1 MHCCLCLHRE
11 AGGCVLLMQR
21 CMNPIPCIADHKHA
35 VKTLAVIAIIKVVSF
50 AVVNAAAVVAKGEE
64 EAVVV

>member
-35 VKTLAVIAIIKVVSF
+35 VKTLAVAIMKVVSV